1 MASNTSNVR
10 AEDPTM
16 DFRYVNVPT
25 NARSGWLQAGHK
37 LSVSLGHRLFNDS
50 LQRDAAGNL
59 LPCWD
64 GFSMNPAPSVGSF
77 GRFQLKRIAEWVT
90 RHDLDGVFLDFY
102 GDTTMVDESRTR
114 GQFPFYAM
122 QDAEVEFAKAIADWA
137 HARQK
142 YLIINCPQASMA
154 VQHIADLVTVRR
166 LPMPALSERFVVSLA
181 DGRCTGRSATRRAST
196 TTGRWAIG

>member
-1 MASNTSNVR
+1 
-10 AEDPTM
+10 
-16 DFRYVNVPT
+16 
-25 NARSGWLQAGHK
+25 
-37 LSVSLGHRLFNDS
+37 
-50 LQRDAAGNL
+50 
-59 LPCWD
+59 
-64 GFSMNPAPSVGSF
+64 MNPAPSVGSF

-114 GQFPFYAM
+114 GQFPFWSM
-122 QDAEVEFAKAIADWA
+122 QDAEVEFAKAIAEWA

-166 LPMPALSERFVVSLA
+166 LPMPKLYPKAFAVSLTEYICTGA
-181 DGRCTGRSATRRAST
+181 VRLDGHPRPLVDGRPADVAGVRQAPHPPAPARPTGELRSLAAERTALDLLRRDPMPLA
-196 TTGRWAIG
+196 GRQLRYSPAHQPR

>member
-1 MASNTSNVR
+1 
-10 AEDPTM
+10 
-16 DFRYVNVPT
+16 
-25 NARSGWLQAGHK
+25 
-37 LSVSLGHRLFNDS
+37 
-50 LQRDAAGNL
+50 
-59 LPCWD
+59 
-64 GFSMNPAPSVGSF
+64 MNPAPSVGSF

-166 LPMPALSERFVVSLA
+166 LPMPKLSESVRSLA
-181 DGRCTGRSATRRAST
+181 DGVYMHRCSATRRAST